1 MAKHKTALSYPKISS
16 KKGVVLSDSGLGF
29 SHFRF
34 ILLIVVIAI
43 SILLFELVSDFGG
56 GLIKSQVKR
65 TTSKFSQKDNTAPV
79 FVLTQKENQPV
90 NIEKKKSLPPPVM
103 SELSGEEVYNSA
115 CIACHMTG
123 AGGAPLLGDTD
134 AWETRVAQGKPLLV
148 ERAVEGYMGELGI
161 MPAKGGRLDLSDEEV
176 ENAVTYMLEQ
186 L

>member
-1 MAKHKTALSYPKISS
+1 M
-16 KKGVVLSDSGLGF
+16 SDSGLGF

-43 SILLFELVSDFGG
+43 SVLLFELVSDFGG

-79 FVLTQKENQPV
+79 FNLTQKEHQPI
-90 NIEKKKSLPPPVM
+90 NIEKQDSAPPPVM
-103 SELSGEEVYNSA
+103 TALNGEEVYNSA

-134 AWETRVAQGKPLLV
+134 AWETRVAQGKQLLIQ
-148 ERAVEGYMGELGI
+148 RAVEGYMGEVGI

-176 ENAVTYMLEQ
+176 ENAVTYMLDQ